1 MDGSIPSVVL
11 GLIAFFSTY
20 LLFCLTNSSTVSISQ
35 KEVLM
40 KKHSIVPM
48 CMFVNSVAINL
59 FSANLGVAGQT

>member
-1 MDGSIPSVVL
+1 
-11 GLIAFFSTY
+11 
-20 LLFCLTNSSTVSISQ
+20 
-35 KEVLM
+35 M